1 MMSSLQPERPGRPA
15 APRPLR
21 VCFISPLGYGL
32 YRPALG
38 LPFGGKEVQFYLLAA
53 ALAEDP
59 AFSVSVLTTV
69 SHDPGTEPHGAV
81 TVITRQGRGRLT
93 PRSGRPFAA
102 LRGYLSAFA
111 DLSRTMGRIN
121 ADVYLHAGAGVE
133 VGAYALI
140 CWLRRRRFIFVVAS
154 SADLTRPCS
163 EVAGPLRGLFPIG
176 LRLAD
181 AVVCRTQE
189 QQARLKTSYWRDGI
203 LIRTAHPIPST
214 PLTPHASR
222 STLLWVGRAH
232 PLKQPD
238 LFLDLAERLPD
249 QRCAMVI
256 MRDPAHED
264 VLKRVR
270 ERANRSRNVAVYED
284 VPFDRIDRFFE
295 QAGMLVNTSAY
306 EGYPNTF
313 VQAAMHCMPIVSWR
327 VDPDGILEHY
337 RMGRCASGSFRRLL
351 AAARELGG
359 SAALRKDIGERARAY
374 AHTQHDLRESS
385 RRLKTLITSLASGA
399 AS

>member
-1 MMSSLQPERPGRPA
+1 MMHSLQPERSGCSA
-15 APRPLR
+15 DPRPLR

-32 YRPALG
+32 YQPAVG
-38 LPFGGKEVQFYLLAA
+38 LPFGGKEVQFHLLAG

-59 AFSVSVLTTV
+59 AFAVSVLTTV
-69 SHDPGTEPHGAV
+69 SHDPGNEQHGAV

-93 PRSGRPFAA
+93 PRPARPLAA

-111 DLSRTMGRIN
+111 DVYRTMTRID

-140 CWLRRRRFIFVVAS
+140 CRLRRKRFVFVVAS
-154 SADLTRPCS
+154 PADLARPS
-163 EVAGPLRGLFPIG
+163 GEVAGPLRWLFPLG
-176 LRLAD
+176 VRLAH
-181 AVVCRTQE
+181 AVVCRTRE
-189 QQARLKTSYWRDGI
+189 QQELLRAGYGREGVLVTTGFPMEVLSRRDAGGEPTI
-203 LIRTAHPIPST
+203 
-214 PLTPHASR
+214 
-222 STLLWVGRAH
+222 LWVGRAH

-249 QRCAMVI
+249 QRCTMVI

-264 VLKRVR
+264 LLKRVR
-270 ERANRSRNVAVYED
+270 ERANRSRNMAVYED

-295 QAGMLVNTSAY
+295 QAALLVNTSTH
-306 EGYPNTF
+306 EGFPNTF
-313 VQAAMHCMPIVSWR
+313 IQAAMHCIPIVSWR

-337 RMGRCASGSFRRLL
+337 RMGRCASGSFDRLL
-351 AAARELGG
+351 AAVRELGG
-359 SAALRKDIGERARAY
+359 SAALRKDMGERAGAY
-374 AHTQHDLRESS
+374 ARAQHDLRESS